1 MTLSPR
7 AHLRGLSRYTLAGG
21 VATASHILLMG
32 VLIEAGGWPPGLAS
46 MAGAALGAVVG
57 YGLNRAGTFAGHDVP
72 HRQALARF
80 LAVAGVGALLNGA
93 LVWASTASLGW
104 HWLAAQAAATLI
116 VLLAGY
122 SANRHWSFSRGR

>member
-1 MTLSPR
+1 MSAR
-7 AHLRGLSRYTLAGG
+7 EHVRGLSRYTVAGG
-21 VATASHILLMG
+21 LATATHYALMG
-32 VLIEAGGWPPGLAS
+32 GLVEYAGWPAGLAS
-46 MAGAALGAVVG
+46 VAGAALGAVVG
-57 YGLNRAGTFAGHDVP
+57 YALNRSWTFAGSDVP

>member
-1 MTLSPR
+1 MTVGPR

-32 VLIEAGGWPPGLAS
+32 VLIEAGGWPPGLAT

-57 YGLNRAGTFAGHDVP
+57 YGLNRAWTFASHDVP
-72 HRQALARF
+72 HRQALPRF

-93 LVWASTASLGW
+93 LVWLGTAALGA
-104 HWLAAQAAATLI
+104 HWLLAQAAATLV
-116 VLLAGY
+116 VLGVGY
-122 SANRHWSFSRGR
+122 AANHHWSFSSPR